1 MRKSLIA
8 LLLAMLMCLSLVAGC
23 SGGDEEVDTNAGEQE
38 QVSDTT
44 ETEGEEEKEEAAAN
58 EITTA
63 TNTTF
68 ATLDPALISTTAMGN
83 VFTNASANF
92 FRAQAD
98 GTLALDLGES
108 YTFDA
113 DTLTYTFK
121 IKEGLKW
128 SDGEPLTAEHF
139 VYAIKRAI
147 GYGPDNAYAARNL
160 VSFVVGGVEAADN
173 QMDVAD
179 MTNVG
184 AAVVDDT
191 TFTVQLTEVHPF
203 FHKFFSGNVT
213 TPVRPDFAVEH
224 ESAWS
229 VNGTYPSCG
238 PMVMESIN
246 PEEQAVFVKNEN
258 YWDAENVTLDK
269 LTVLVMPDQTAQL
282 NAFKAGQLDIAT
294 SVPSETASNSQY
306 QNNFYKAEKYTCN
319 YFVLLNTGAK
329 NTVPELMDVRVRKA
343 MNLCL
348 DKDTMLAVLS
358 GGDFNVKLDGFI
370 PYGFEGNNGD
380 FRAEK
385 SYFQYDLDAAKKL
398 MEEAGYSESN
408 RLSFEYLYSNTQF
421 HADVAQ
427 MLQQM
432 WSQIYIDVELKSVEG
447 GVFYDYV
454 DNGEFTSCRYAN
466 ADSTDPLNYFKIFTS
481 DAQIEGCQAILD
493 ETYDKLVAE
502 AYTITDQKAYIEQ
515 LHKIEDYMVEEM
527 AYVVPLFTQ
536 TPVVLVQENVEGFW
550 TTVSGTTQYFNIEK
564 N

>member
-23 SGGDEEVDTNAGEQE
+23 SGGDEEVDTNAGQQE

-44 ETEGEEEKEEAAAN
+44 ETEGEEKEEAAAN

-184 AAVVDDT
+184 VAALDDT
-191 TFTVQLTEVHPF
+191 TFTVQLNEVHPF
-203 FHKFFSGNVT
+203 FHKFFSGNT
-213 TPVRPDFAVEH
+213 TSPVRPDFAVEH

-358 GGDFNVKLDGFI
+358 GGD
-370 PYGFEGNNGD
+370 
-380 FRAEK
+380 
-385 SYFQYDLDAAKKL
+385 
-398 MEEAGYSESN
+398 
-408 RLSFEYLYSNTQF
+408 
-421 HADVAQ
+421 
-427 MLQQM
+427 
-432 WSQIYIDVELKSVEG
+432 
-447 GVFYDYV
+447 
-454 DNGEFTSCRYAN
+454 
-466 ADSTDPLNYFKIFTS
+466 
-481 DAQIEGCQAILD
+481 
-493 ETYDKLVAE
+493 
-502 AYTITDQKAYIEQ
+502 
-515 LHKIEDYMVEEM
+515 
-527 AYVVPLFTQ
+527 
-536 TPVVLVQENVEGFW
+536 
-550 TTVSGTTQYFNIEK
+550 
-564 N
+564 

>member
-23 SGGDEEVDTNAGEQE
+23 SGGDEDVDTNAGEQT
-38 QVSDTT
+38 QVSDKN
-44 ETEGEEEKEEAAAN
+44 ETNNGEEKEAAAN

-98 GTLALDLGES
+98 GSLALDLGES
-108 YTFDA
+108 YEISPDG
-113 DTLTYTFK
+113 LTYTFK

-160 VSFVVGGVEAADN
+160 VSFVVGAVEAADN
-173 QMDVAD
+173 QLDVAD
-179 MTNVG
+179 MTDVG
-184 AAVVDDT
+184 VTAVDDT
-191 TFTVQLTEVHPF
+191 TFTVQLNSIHPF
-203 FHKFFSGNVT
+203 FYKFFSGNVT

-246 PEEQAVFVKNEN
+246 PEEQAVFVKNDN
-258 YWDAENVTLDK
+258 YWDAEHVTLDK

-306 QNNFYKAEKYTCN
+306 QNNFYKAEKYTSN

-329 NTVPELMDVRVRKA
+329 NTVPELKDVNVRKA
-343 MNLCL
+343 MNMAI

-358 GGDFNVKLDGFI
+358 GGEFNIKLDGFI
-370 PYGFEGNNGD
+370 PYGFEGTTDD

-385 SYFQYDLDAAKKL
+385 SYFSYDLEAAKKL
-398 MEEAGYSESN
+398 MEDAGYSASN
-408 RLSFEYLYSNTQF
+408 PLKFEYLYSNNQF
-421 HADVAQ
+421 HADLAQ

-432 WSQIYIDVELKSVEG
+432 WSQIYIEVELKSVEG

-454 DNGEFTSCRYAN
+454 DNGEFTTCRYAN
-466 ADSTDPLNYFKIFTS
+466 SDSTDPLNFFKIFTS

-502 AYTITDQKAYIEQ
+502 AYELTDHDAYIAK
-515 LHKIEDYMVEEM
+515 LHEIEDYMVGEM
-527 AYVVPLFTQ
+527 AYVVPLLTQ
-536 TPVVLVQENVEGFW
+536 VPVVLVSENVDGFW
-550 TTVSGTTQYFNIEK
+550 TTVSGTTCYFNIEK